1 MAAARKTK
9 RKAASM
15 TKKTASLFEEI
26 ERSGVPDSDI
36 SHWNSDLYL
45 RVTPETTA
53 IIDGY
58 EFKNQV
64 STFIDE
70 IDGKPW
76 YEVPF
81 AYDPAWNR

>member
-1 MAAARKTK
+1 M
-9 RKAASM
+9 
-15 TKKTASLFEEI
+15 
-26 ERSGVPDSDI
+26 
-36 SHWNSDLYL
+36 
-45 RVTPETTA
+45 TPETTA

-81 AYDPAWNR
+81 AYDLAWNR